1 MRNEGHRVRA
11 FAANFPQFHNGPLT
25 LCAPKV
31 RNAAAE
37 LPAAH
42 RSGRARNV
50 KR

>member
-1 MRNEGHRVRA
+1 MKVIALGHLQPTFLNSTTA
-11 FAANFPQFHNGPLT
+11 

-37 LPAAH
+37 LAAAH